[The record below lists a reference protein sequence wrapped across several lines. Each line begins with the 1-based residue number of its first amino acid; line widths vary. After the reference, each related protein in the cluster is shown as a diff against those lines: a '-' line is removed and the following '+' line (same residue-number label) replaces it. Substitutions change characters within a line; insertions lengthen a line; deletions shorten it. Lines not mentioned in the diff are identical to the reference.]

1 MNNMLSVIYFI
12 LILSALIVIH
22 ELGHL
27 ITAKRFG
34 VYCSEFSIGM
44 GPAIYKHQFK
54 ETAFSIRL
62 LPIGGFVAMA
72 GEEGVED
79 EHVPFERTIKGIN
92 VWKQVVIMAAGAVM
106 NILLAWALFIGLTMY
121 QGSVALPPEPVI
133 NGTMEGSPAKAAG
146 FQAGDR
152 IIEVTSHGISFVPEN
167 MNEITEHIQYYPE
180 ETTFKVQRGA
190 EVLDL
195 VMTPSY
201 IKEENRYLIGIEY
214 SRNIKEIGVL
224 EAFGYGTQQLIESS
238 TSIFRAL
245 GNIIRGIGLNNLSGP
260 VGIYKITADTIQ
272 YGWMSVLALIAL
284 LSVNLGI
291 MNLLPLPV
299 LDGGRIFITLLE
311 KISGRKLGEKAE
323 YIITMAGV
331 VLLVGI
337 MVFATWQD
345 ITRLFG

>member
-1 MNNMLSVIYFI
+1 MDILSIVYFI
-12 LILSALIVIH
+12 LILSALIVVH

-27 ITAKRFG
+27 ITAKHFG

-54 ETAFSIRL
+54 ETMFAIRL

-79 EHVPFERTIKGIN
+79 ESIPYERTIKGIK
-92 VWKQVVIMAAGAVM
+92 VWKQVVVMAAGAVM
-106 NILLAWALFIGLTMY
+106 NIILAWGIFIGITMY

-133 NGTMEGSPAKAAG
+133 NGTSEGSPAEIAG
-146 FQAGDR
+146 FQANDR
-152 IIEVTSHGISFVPEN
+152 ILEVTSHGITLVPDN

-180 ETTFKVQRGA
+180 ETIFKVQRG
-190 EVLDL
+190 EEIISLT
-195 VMTPSY
+195 MTPSY
-201 IKEENRYLIGIEY
+201 LKEENRYFIGIEY
-214 SRNIKEIGVL
+214 SRNIKEIGIV
-224 EAFGYGTQQLIESS
+224 ESFQYGTMQLVDSS

-245 GNIIRGIGLNNLSGP
+245 GKLIQGVGLNNLSGP

-272 YGWMSVLALIAL
+272 YGWTSILALVAL

-299 LDGGRIFITLLE
+299 LDGGRIFITLIE

-323 YIITMAGV
+323 YVITMAGV

-345 ITRLFG
+345 IMRLF

>member
-1 MNNMLSVIYFI
+1 MNILSVIYFI

-121 QGSVALPPEPVI
+121 QGAVALPPEPVI
-133 NGTMEGSPAKAAG
+133 NGTMEGSPAEAAG
-146 FQAGDR
+146 FQSGDR
-152 IIEVTSHGISFVPEN
+152 IVEVTSHSISFVPEN

-180 ETTFKVQRGA
+180 ETTFKVQRGT

-214 SRNIKEIGVL
+214 SRNIKEIGAL

-245 GNIIRGIGLNNLSGP
+245 GNIIRGVGLNNLSGP

-311 KISGRKLGEKAE
+311 KISGRKLGEKTE

-337 MVFATWQD
+337 MLFATWQD
-345 ITRLFG
+345 IARLFG

>member
-1 MNNMLSVIYFI
+1 MSLIYFV
-12 LILSALIVIH
+12 LILSALIIVH

-27 ITAKRFG
+27 ITAKHFG

-44 GPAIYKHQFK
+44 GPTLYKHQFK
-54 ETAFSIRL
+54 ETKFAIRL

-72 GEEGVED
+72 GEEGVENED
-79 EHVPFERTIKGIN
+79 IPFERTIKGIK
-92 VWKQVVIMAAGAVM
+92 VWQQVVVMAAGAIM
-106 NILLAWALFIGLTMY
+106 NILLAWMIFIGITMY
-121 QGSVALPPEPVI
+121 QGSVVLPPEPVI
-133 NGTMEGSPAKAAG
+133 NGTVEGSPAEIAG
-146 FQAGDR
+146 LQENDR
-152 IIEVTSHGISFVPEN
+152 IIEVSSHGITLVPDN
-167 MNEITEHIQYYPE
+167 MNQITEHIQYYPE
-180 ETTFKVQRGA
+180 ETKMKVQRGT
-190 EVLDL
+190 EVVELS
-195 VMTPSY
+195 VIPTY
-201 IKEENRYLIGIEY
+201 IKDENRYFVGMEY
-214 SRNIKEIGVL
+214 SRNIKKIGIM
-224 EAFGYGTQQLIESS
+224 ESFEYGTSQLIESS

-245 GNIIRGIGLNNLSGP
+245 GKLVQGVGLNNLSGP

-272 YGWMSVLALIAL
+272 YGWTSILALVAL

-299 LDGGRIFITLLE
+299 LDGGRIFITLIE

-345 ITRLFG
+345 ILRLF

>member
-1 MNNMLSVIYFI
+1 MDIMSIVYFI
-12 LILSALIVIH
+12 LILSALIVVH

-54 ETAFSIRL
+54 ETAFAIRL

-79 EHVPFERTIKGIN
+79 ENIPFERTIKGIK
-92 VWKQVVIMAAGAVM
+92 VWQQVVVMAAGAVM
-106 NILLAWALFIGLTMY
+106 NILLAWVIFIGITMH
-121 QGSVALPPEPVI
+121 QGTVSLPPEPVI
-133 NGTMEGSPAKAAG
+133 NGTSAGSPAEAAG
-146 FQAGDR
+146 FQANDR
-152 IIEVTSHGISFVPEN
+152 IIEMSSHGIKFVPED

-180 ETTFKVQRGA
+180 ETIFKVQRG
-190 EVLDL
+190 EEIVSLK
-195 VMTPSY
+195 MTPSY
-201 IKEENRYLIGIEY
+201 LKEENRYFIGIEY
-214 SRNIKEIGVL
+214 SRNVKEIDIM
-224 EAFGYGTQQLIESS
+224 ESFKYGTMQLLDSS

-245 GNIIRGIGLNNLSGP
+245 GKLIQGVGLNNLSGP

-272 YGWMSVLALIAL
+272 YGWTSILALIAL

-299 LDGGRIFITLLE
+299 LDGGRIFITLIE

-323 YIITMAGV
+323 YVITMAGV

-345 ITRLFG
+345 IMRLF

>member
-1 MNNMLSVIYFI
+1 MLMSFIYFA
-12 LILSALIVIH
+12 LILSALIIVH

-27 ITAKRFG
+27 ITAKHFG

-44 GPAIYKHQFK
+44 GPTLYKHQFK
-54 ETAFSIRL
+54 ETKFSIRL

-72 GEEGVED
+72 GEEGVEN
-79 EHVPFERTIKGIN
+79 ENIPFERTIKGIK
-92 VWKQVVIMAAGAVM
+92 VWQQVVVMAAGAVM
-106 NILLAWALFIGLTMY
+106 NIILAWVVFVGITMY
-121 QGSVALPPEPVI
+121 QGAVVLPPEPVI
-133 NGTMEGSPAKAAG
+133 NGTVENSPAAIAG
-146 FQAGDR
+146 LQENDR
-152 IIEVTSHGISFVPEN
+152 IIEVSSHGITFTPDN

-180 ETTFKVQRGA
+180 ETKMKVQRGE
-190 EVLDL
+190 EVVEITL
-195 VMTPSY
+195 TPTY
-201 IKEENRYLIGIEY
+201 VEDENRYFVGMQYTKNVKQITIME
-214 SRNIKEIGVL
+214 SFK
-224 EAFGYGTQQLIESS
+224 YGTDQLIDSS

-245 GNIIRGIGLNNLSGP
+245 GKLVQGVGLNNLSGP
-260 VGIYKITADTIQ
+260 VGIYKITAETIQ
-272 YGWMSVLALIAL
+272 YGWLSVLSLVAL

-299 LDGGRIFITLLE
+299 LDGGRIFITLIE

-345 ITRLFG
+345 ISRLF

>member
-1 MNNMLSVIYFI
+1 MNFMSIIYFI
-12 LILSALIVIH
+12 LILSALIIVH

-54 ETAFSIRL
+54 ETAFAIRL

-72 GEEGVED
+72 GEEGVDD
-79 EHVPFERTIKGIN
+79 EAIPFERTIKGIK
-92 VWKQVVIMAAGAVM
+92 VWKQVVVMAAGAVM
-106 NILLAWALFIGLTMY
+106 NILLAWIIFIGITMY
-121 QGSVALPPEPVI
+121 QGAVALPPEPVI
-133 NGTMEGSPAKAAG
+133 NGTTAGSPAEIAG
-146 FQAGDR
+146 FQANDR
-152 IIEVTSHGISFVPEN
+152 IIEVSSHDITFVPEN

-180 ETTFKVQRGA
+180 ATKFKVQRG
-190 EVLDL
+190 EEIIELTL
-195 VMTPSY
+195 TPTY
-201 IKEENRYLIGIEY
+201 LKDDNRYFIGIEY
-214 SRNIKEIGVL
+214 SRNIKQIGVM
-224 EAFGYGTQQLIESS
+224 EAFSYGTQQLLESS

-245 GNIIRGIGLNNLSGP
+245 GKLLQGVGLNNLSGP

-272 YGWMSVLALIAL
+272 YGWISILSLIAL

-299 LDGGRIFITLLE
+299 LDGGRIFITMME

-331 VLLVGI
+331 MLLVGI

-345 ITRLFG
+345 IMRLF